1 MKRFRMIPAAAAA
14 VAALAAGGGALI
26 VASAGADEPG
36 PVRATASTPA
46 AVQALTTAEKGSI
59 PAPAASLLRD
69 GPLASYGADLASARQ
84 VSAPTA
90 QGGRWFLA
98 PADDGVCLTTTDLTT
113 TCVPTG
119 AVNAGQLQVIEVRS
133 SSLDRDGRPS
143 ATQTRWLGVA
153 PDGVTGVR
161 VLSAK
166 TGAVLDE
173 AKVSSNVYAV
183 TANVGPLDAEIQL
196 ID

>member
-1 MKRFRMIPAAAAA
+1 MKRFRMIAAAAA
-14 VAALAAGGGALI
+14 ATLVAGGGALI
-26 VASAGADEPG
+26 VASASGADEAG
-36 PVRATASTPA
+36 PRPAAVSAPA
-46 AVQALTTAEKGSI
+46 AVQALTKAEKGEI

-113 TCVPTG
+113 TCVPTA

-143 ATQTRWLGVA
+143 VTQTRWLGVA
-153 PDGVTGVR
+153 PDGVTSVR

-166 TGAVLDE
+166 TGAVLDA

-196 ID
+196 IG